1 MKIREKIKE
10 AMLLKRIKA
19 VDLAYEI
26 GVSNG
31 ALSLFLSGKMNLSQ
45 TNIER
50 AFEYLGI
57 EICIQY

>member
-19 VDLAYEI
+19 VDLACEI